1 MPGLFLS
8 LYINLRFIFKTTLTV
23 SVLLSSH
30 FTDKETEAHF
40 PKKYPRA
47 GRRLTGGATTY
58 ECAGKWGWSTA
69 GTLTRSSTV
78 AGPRDRSRR
87 VPRPV
92 PSWGPEPGR
101 PPAERTLIM
110 SVGARGGVKVGKAQ
124 FQPVLGRNPGILDL
138 DTPLHLF

>member
-1 MPGLFLS
+1 MDLNPVPG
-8 LYINLRFIFKTTLTV
+8 
-23 SVLLSSH
+23 
-30 FTDKETEAHF
+30 A
-40 PKKYPRA
+40 PQ
-47 GRRLTGGATTY
+47 LTGGAAAY
-58 ECAGKWGWSTA
+58 ECAGKWGWSPA

-101 PPAERTLIM
+101 PPAERMLIM

-138 DTPLHLF
+138 DTPPHLL